1 MTDPRLQ
8 VYSLMIINKS
18 GGLIFQ
24 KNFCDMPKM
33 SSNDY
38 LRLAGTFH
46 GLHAICSRGFGAGNG
61 EGTRGIRTLEA
72 KDFRLECFQTLT
84 DTKFVLVG
92 SPTNTILD
100 KVLLQ
105 IYASYADFVLKNAFY
120 EMEMPIRCSK
130 FDAALDKL
138 IKDIPVVY
146 KKGA

>member
-8 VYSLMIINKS
+8 IFSLMIINKS
-18 GGLIFQ
+18 GGLIYQ
-24 KNFCDMPKM
+24 KNFGDMPKM

-46 GLHAICSRGFGAGNG
+46 GLHAICSRGFGAGGG
-61 EGTRGIRTLEA
+61 EGTRGIKNIEA

-84 DTKFVLVG
+84 DTKFVLTG
-92 SPTNTILD
+92 SPTNMILD
-100 KVLLQ
+100 KVLVQ
-105 IYASYADFVLKNAFY
+105 IYSLYADFVLKNAFY
-120 EMEMPIRCSK
+120 EMEMPIRCGK

-138 IKDIPVVY
+138 ISSVPVLY